1 MSDKGMPLMDHD
13 LHAVAAAVLVAMAY
27 KFNILRADT
36 GIMLRI
42 LSGLSQAGQALF
54 Y

>member
-1 MSDKGMPLMDHD
+1 MWPTKACPYDHD
-13 LHAVAAAVLVAMAY
+13 LHAVAAVVLVAMAY
-27 KFNILRADT
+27 NSILRADT

-54 Y
+54 F